1 MMYLRVREPINV
13 LTHLLGAILS
23 LAGLV
28 FLIFKSVGVGSIAH
42 IVSALVFGLSL
53 ILLYSASS
61 IYHWVTSSTKTI
73 RVLRKIDHCMIYIL
87 IAGTYTPVC
96 LITLKGKLGIGLFI
110 AIWSLT
116 ILGIILK
123 LVWFDAPRWLYT
135 GFYLL
140 LGWLAV
146 FFIYPIS
153 QALPG
158 QGVFLLVL
166 GGLLYSAG
174 SVFYALKPKR
184 MKLWKFG
191 FHEIF
196 HLFILAGSITHYLF
210 VYRYVLA

>member
-1 MMYLRVREPINV
+1 MYLRIREPINSMS
-13 LTHLLGAILS
+13 HLIGAVLS

-28 FLIFKSVGVGSIAH
+28 FLIVKSVQIGSIVH
-42 IVSALVFGLSL
+42 LLSALVFGLSL
-53 ILLYSASS
+53 IFLYSSS
-61 IYHWVTSSTKTI
+61 SVYHWVISSAEVVRI
-73 RVLRKIDHCMIYIL
+73 LRKIDHCMIYVL

-96 LITLKGKLGIGLFI
+96 LLTLQGKLGIGLLI
-110 AIWSLT
+110 AIWSLA
-116 ILGIILK
+116 ILGIVLK

-153 QALPG
+153 LALPG
-158 QGVFLLVL
+158 RGVFLLVL

-174 SVFYALKPKR
+174 SMFYALKPKR
-184 MKLWKFG
+184 LKLWVFG

-196 HLFILAGSITHYLF
+196 HLFILAGSITHYIF
-210 VYRYVLA
+210 VYNYVLA

>member
-1 MMYLRVREPINV
+1 MDLRVREPINV

-23 LAGLV
+23 LGGLV
-28 FLIFKSVGVGSIAH
+28 FLIIRSVGVGGFVPVI
-42 IVSALVFGLSL
+42 SALIFGLSL

-61 IYHWVTSSTKTI
+61 IYHWVMSSPQTI

-87 IAGTYTPVC
+87 IAGTYTPIC
-96 LITLKGKLGIGLFI
+96 LVTLQGKLGIGLFI
-110 AIWSLT
+110 GIWSLT
-116 ILGIILK
+116 ILGIVLK
-123 LVWFDAPRWLYT
+123 LVWLDAPRWLYT

-140 LGWLAV
+140 LGWLAI

-158 QGVFLLVL
+158 KGVFLLVL

-174 SVFYALKPKR
+174 SVFYALKPK
-184 MKLWKFG
+184 KLKLGKFG

-196 HLFILAGSITHYLF
+196 HLFILAGSLTHYLF
-210 VYRYVLA
+210 VYAYVLS